1 MEVIPAIDLIDGMC
15 VRLYQG
21 DYSRKTVYDD
31 DPAGVARRWESLGA
45 NRIHVVD
52 LDGAKAGT
60 PQNLDAIQR
69 IVRGGECPGPDGR
82 RPAHTG
88 RCAQG
93 DGPRRS
99 ARDARHRG
107 CPGPGYRSRSLRR
120 AGKRLRRGGRGFQR
134 TGKLPCRDGHPILG
148 SGRPT
153 CFSRMA
159 EAGVRTF
166 LCTDISRDGTLQGPD
181 YQLMAELV
189 GVAGD
194 GVIAAGG
201 IASVEHLRRL
211 AEVGVGG
218 AVIGRALYTGDID
231 LAEALEAIAPC

>member
-69 IVRGGECPGPDGR
+69 IAAAVSVPIQMGGGLRTLD
-82 RPAHTG
+82 
-88 RCAQG
+88 
-93 DGPRRS
+93 
-99 ARDARHRG
+99 DARRVMDRG
-107 CPGPGYRSRSLRR
+107 VRR
-120 AGKRLRRGGRGFQR
+120 VMLGTVAVRDPDIIHAACAELGSDSVMVAVDS
-134 TGKLPCRDGHPILG
+134 RDGQVAL
-148 SGRPT
+148 SGWTSDTRIRAT
-153 CFSRMA
+153 DLLSRMV

-181 YQLMAELV
+181 YQLMAEFV
-189 GVAGD
+189 GTAGD

-231 LAEALEAIAPC
+231 LAEALEAIALC